1 MEIDNPNYKIMAAAA
16 VGALG
21 GFLLAGYLG
30 NAKYKDRP
38 LSEHLAALS
47 RLIEQFEGSDSDGAD
62 NIKERIERLLTTIE
76 ESYGNTEE

>member
-1 MEIDNPNYKIMAAAA
+1 MEIDNQNYKIIAAAA

-21 GFLLAGYLG
+21 GFLLASYLS

-38 LSEHLAALS
+38 LSEHLVALS
-47 RLIEQFEGSDSDGAD
+47 RLIEQFEGTNSDGAE

-76 ESYGNTEE
+76 ENYGNPEV